1 MESTSIG
8 KSERI
13 TQNRIIELFQRSCIM
28 ITSATGKT
36 RSVLSP
42 LRKSCFTAFL
52 LRNKAILIRWPVKAI
67 DKLVNAAGNLHNGL
81 YEANKQTY
89 HMLRYGVSITEEAGQ
104 ISDRVWFINWSEPNK
119 NDFGIAEEVTVTG
132 KFEKRPD
139 IVFICEW
146 YSNRSSGAEAEQ
158 GGCNRRY
165 TAKPRQPEA

>member
-1 MESTSIG
+1 MSGNDIG

-13 TQNRIIELFQRSCIM
+13 TQNRIIALFQKELHYDFLGNWEDQVRSQPIEEELLY
-28 ITSATGKT
+28 
-36 RSVLSP
+36 R
-42 LRKSCFTAFL
+42 FL
-52 LRNKAILIRWPVKAI
+52 TQKQGYSDTLARKAI

-104 ISDRVWFINWSEPNK
+104 ISERVWFINWSEPHK

-139 IVFICEW
+139 IVLYVNGIAIGVLELK
-146 YSNRSSGAEAEQ
+146 RSKVGV
-158 GGCNRRY
+158 
-165 TAKPRQPEA
+165 